1 MTNPSRLQDKHDFAL
16 LTSKSQHSG
25 VWIDHDCIR
34 PWKRLELSF
43 RMRCIQVFLEYMI
56 VIVQHWKRGAEI
68 DPATWPADQG
78 VASLYKSRCTGSSWH
93 SPSPRYTSLGSRSP
107 SLCSLLLLFF
117 SKFIRKRR
125 KIFPFFASPFAF
137 HLHFMFTFYSL
148 QERVCGG
155 TTTLQERFCGAS
167 LPARTNLWSVI
178 TRKNDFCERQPC
190 PARTTNSRTANF
202 DC

>member
-1 MTNPSRLQDKHDFAL
+1 MHELDWFLCPSSFGATPRPTPAYPCVHSSVFGVYDSYCAAL
-16 LTSKSQHSG
+16 KKGGRNWSSHMAG
-25 VWIDHDCIR
+25 R
-34 PWKRLELSF
+34 PPWS
-43 RMRCIQVFLEYMI
+43 
-56 VIVQHWKRGAEI
+56 
-68 DPATWPADQG
+68 ADQG

-190 PARTTNSRTANF
+190 PARTTNSRTANV